1 MHVVPGEQ
9 GALTRRLHQKAQYIP
24 SDERFREP
32 LLSDD
37 RVVFSID
44 EQNDAA
50 ELHVYRCGEQSGCDQ
65 QKHSLYN
72 KRAKGP
78 VRSLG
83 A

>member
-9 GALTRRLHQKAQYIP
+9 GALTRRLHQKTQYIP
-24 SDERFREP
+24 NDERFRGP

-37 RVVFSID
+37 QLMFSID
-44 EQNDAA
+44 EQNDTAQ
-50 ELHVYRCGEQSGCDQ
+50 LHVYCCGEQSRCDQ

-72 KRAKGP
+72 KRAEGP

-83 A
+83 V